1 MFVRDGGIA
10 DVHHSSSQFDVH
22 GRFSVPR
29 SPQGHPVLIQAGDSA
44 EGRDFAAATA
54 DAIFTLHGSY
64 DAGRDFYADVKGRAV
79 RHGRRPEDL
88 LVLPGATFVLGDT
101 DADAADRAVEVRR
114 AQVGPQTAIAF
125 LEQIWGRDLSGYDA
139 DGPLPAID
147 PDVDNVS
154 ITRGRVRHARDPR
167 TVAQEWRDLAAAKGG
182 LSIRETVIEA
192 TSRTS
197 FIGSARTVAAEL
209 DRYVQGDACDGFIL
223 IPHLTPGGLDAF
235 ADTVVPELQDRGSLR
250 TEYTGTTL
258 RENLGLRPTAR
269 PATDTTRRTSA

>member
-1 MFVRDGGIA
+1 M
-10 DVHHSSSQFDVH
+10 
-22 GRFSVPR
+22 
-29 SPQGHPVLIQAGDSA
+29 
-44 EGRDFAAATA
+44 
-54 DAIFTLHGSY
+54 
-64 DAGRDFYADVKGRAV
+64 
-79 RHGRRPEDL
+79 RHGRRPDDM

-101 DADAADRAVEVRR
+101 DADAADRAAEVRR

-125 LEQIWGRDLSGYDA
+125 LEQIWGRDLSGHDA
-139 DGPLPAID
+139 DGPLPDVD

-167 TVAQEWRDLAAAKGG
+167 AVAQEWRDLAAAKGG

-250 TEYTGTTL
+250 TEYTGATL
-258 RENLGLRPTAR
+258 RDNLGLRPIAR
-269 PATDTTRRTSA
+269 PTSENADTPRRTSA